1 VRDGS
6 QLFAASGKNHIK
18 TILTF
23 TLSLVLGVSF
33 ASISFG
39 AVKNVVLVHGAF
51 ADGSG
56 WKSVADILEHDGYVV
71 YVVQEPETSFAAD
84 VAATRVV
91 LDRSGLDTV
100 TAE

>member
-1 VRDGS
+1 MWPEGE
-6 QLFAASGKNHIK
+6 NHMK

-23 TLSLVLGVSF
+23 TLSVVLGVSF
-33 ASISFG
+33 ATISFG

-56 WKSVADILEHDGYVV
+56 WKPVADILEHNGYVCMSFRSPRHLS
-71 YVVQEPETSFAAD
+71 QPTSRLHGQFWID
-84 VAATRVV
+84 RDRVF
-91 LDRSGLDTV
+91 SWDTV